1 MVACVMGVEWRVRA
15 HDSRGYLS
23 IFFETGR
30 RLQPLVR
37 CICPPD
43 DVTSCYT
50 EDCLRSSSL
59 ATTAAMHLMYYTNDE
74 GHRVY
79 TLKVPPSPAAV

>member
-1 MVACVMGVEWRVRA
+1 MCVRMTVAVI
-15 HDSRGYLS
+15 YLFS
-23 IFFETGR
+23 LKPGAVCH
-30 RLQPLVR
+30 LWLDAY
-37 CICPPD
+37 CPPD

>member
-1 MVACVMGVEWRVRA
+1 MVACVMGVVWRVRA

-23 IFFETGR
+23 IFFETER
-30 RLQPLVR
+30 RLHLWLDAY
-37 CICPPD
+37 CPPD